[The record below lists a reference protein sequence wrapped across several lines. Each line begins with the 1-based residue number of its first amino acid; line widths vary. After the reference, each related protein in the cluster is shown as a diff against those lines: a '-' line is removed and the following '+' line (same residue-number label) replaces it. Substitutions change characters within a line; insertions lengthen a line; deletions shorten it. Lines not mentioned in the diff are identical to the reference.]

1 MGWVDKMFFLL
12 KQDNDSLLVQIYA
25 ADIIFDGSSHALIA
39 KFSDTMNTEFE
50 MSIMVSSIASLS
62 RRSLIGSSQASFDT
76 HVNHDDIRS

>member
-25 ADIIFDGSSHALIA
+25 DDIIFDGSSHALIV
-39 KFSDTMNTEFE
+39 KFLDTVNIEFE

-62 RRSLIGSSQASFDT
+62 RKSLIG
-76 HVNHDDIRS
+76 